1 MEIKEYAKYNADEI
15 RGLYAQVGWTAY
27 TENMKALEQG
37 YQNSLLVLAAY
48 ENGELLGIVR
58 VVGDGFKIFWYIRNI
73 KGRALERPCSRLS
86 LVDIRMSGKFSL

>member
-15 RGLYAQVGWTAY
+15 RGLYSQVGWTAY

-58 VVGDGFKIFWYIRNI
+58 VVGDGFTIILIQNI
-73 KGRALERPCSRLS
+73 KGKVLEQPCSNLF
-86 LVDIRMSGKFSL
+86 LINTRMSGKYSL